1 MRNILEIK
9 NLHAYF
15 YTPDSIVKAV
25 DGVNLFAREGEVLGL
40 AGESGCGK
48 TVTAQAVM
56 RLIPSPGR
64 IVQGE
69 IIFEGQNLGGL
80 SQEQMRQL
88 RGNKISLIFQEP
100 QAALNPLYPIGYQI
114 SEKILCHRK
123 SFTRRQ
129 VRELTLGLL
138 EKVGIANP
146 RIRYKDYPFN
156 LSGGQAQRVMI
167 AMALSCSPALLIAD
181 EPTTSLDVTIQAQI
195 MDLFARLRKETKF
208 TLILITHN
216 LALCA
221 RTADR
226 LAVMYAGRIVETAS
240 IERIFTSSLHP
251 YTKALFSSIPR
262 GESYK
267 NRLKVIE
274 GSVVDSAFKPT
285 GCYFHPRCP
294 TKKEICVNAYPEFK
308 EVHHGHWVS
317 CFMVR

>member
-1 MRNILEIK
+1 MRNILEIR

-15 YTPDSIVKAV
+15 YTHDSVVKAV
-25 DGVNLFAREGEVLGL
+25 DGVNLFAREGEVLGVV
-40 AGESGCGK
+40 GESGCGK

-56 RLIPSPGR
+56 RIIPLPGR

-69 IIFEGQNLGGL
+69 VVFDGRSLGGL

-100 QAALNPLYPIGYQI
+100 QAALNPLYSIGYQI

-123 SFTRRQ
+123 SVTRRQ
-129 VRELTLGLL
+129 ARELTLGLL

-167 AMALSCSPALLIAD
+167 AMALSCGPALLIAD
-181 EPTTSLDVTIQAQI
+181 EPTTNLDVTIQAQI
-195 MDLFARLRKETKF
+195 MDLFARLQEETKF

-240 IERIFTSSLHP
+240 IEQIFTRPLHP

-267 NRLKVIE
+267 NKLKAIK
-274 GSVVDSAFKPT
+274 GTVVDSAYKPT

-294 TKKEICVNAYPEFK
+294 AKKEICVNAYPEFK
-308 EVHHGHWVS
+308 EVNPGHWIS
-317 CFMVR
+317 CFNP